1 MNIIETDAFDKGLVV
16 EDDYHILTFAE
27 TGFAMLSIYGELL
40 GLDFDTINK
49 FSDKVNNN
57 DESGSLHPQA
67 SISAVPRRFIRDK
80 EDRNALS
87 EQIEYFL
94 KANQETIKAT
104 KLLFDFSAGGVASF
118 VIDACRQALKSPYTN
133 NIDEVI
139 IINSKSF

>member
-27 TGFAMLSIYGELL
+27 TGFAMLSIYGELF

-49 FSDKVNNN
+49 FSNKVNKN
-57 DESGSLHPQA
+57 DELGSLHPQA
-67 SISAVPRRFIRDK
+67 SISAVPRRFIRDE

>member
-1 MNIIETDAFDKGLVV
+1 MNIIETDAFDKGLVI
-16 EDDYHILTFAE
+16 EDGYHILTFAE

-49 FSDKVNNN
+49 FSNKVNNN

-104 KLLFDFSAGGVASF
+104 KLLFDFRAGVASF
-118 VIDACRQALKSPYTN
+118 VIDACRQALESPYTN
-133 NIDEVI
+133 NIDEVV
-139 IINSKSF
+139 IINSN

>member
-1 MNIIETDAFDKGLVV
+1 MNIIETDAFDKGLVI
-16 EDDYHILTFAE
+16 EDGYHILTFAE

-49 FSDKVNNN
+49 FSNKVNNN

-87 EQIEYFL
+87 KQIEYFL

-104 KLLFDFSAGGVASF
+104 KLLFDFSAGGVALF
-118 VIDACRQALKSPYTN
+118 VIDACRQALEGPYTN
-133 NIDEVI
+133 NIDEVV
-139 IINSKSF
+139 IINSN